1 MCYITAGLMMQHM
14 PFISFE
20 GVVVGASNLMRRY
33 NDVFFLWGWCEET
46 VKGRRIFLLQ
56 VASSLG
62 SFFVN

>member
-14 PFISFE
+14 PSFE
-20 GVVVGASNLMRRY
+20 GVVVGASKLMRRY

-46 VKGRRIFLLQ
+46 VKDGRIFLLQ